1 MAAAP
6 EPERSPRSPLVLASA
21 SVRRLELL
29 RQIGIEPRDI
39 DPAAIEESPR
49 RGELPAVLVQR
60 LALEKAATVG
70 KRHRGAW
77 VLAAD
82 TVVCVGRRILGAP
95 ADENL
100 ARQGLALLSG
110 RAHRVHTGVVVIDDQ
125 GRIRSRMVTSRVTFK
140 ILSDGEA
147 SAYIASGEWRGKA
160 GGYAIQSQAAAFV
173 RNLSG
178 SYSNVVGL
186 PLYETA
192 ALLGGLGFPV
202 YGVSVEPVI

>member
-1 MAAAP
+1 MAARP
-6 EPERSPRSPLVLASA
+6 ELERSPLVLASA
-21 SVRRLELL
+21 SARRLELL

-39 DPAAIEESPR
+39 DPAGIEESPR

-100 ARQGLALLSG
+100 ARQSLALLSG
-110 RAHRVHTGVVVIDDQ
+110 RAHRVHTGVVVTDDQ

-140 ILSDGEA
+140 VLSDGET

-160 GGYAIQSQAAAFV
+160 GGYAIQSRAAAFV

-202 YGVSVEPVI
+202 YGVPVEPVI